1 MEVNPFFLHICLS
14 GNEFHVRRQPD
25 KTGSTR
31 SNAYLSS
38 PVMLIAGCC
47 TFPSMP
53 SSLKWRIK
61 TAKCSMDVSAQIK
74 RAKKPS
80 ENSIFGAGRF
90 IFSII
95 YIVLLFRC

>member
-14 GNEFHVRRQPD
+14 GNEFYVRRQPD
-25 KTGSTR
+25 KTGFDEVKRIFIKSGD
-31 SNAYLSS
+31 ADCGMLYLS
-38 PVMLIAGCC
+38 VNAVFVKMAD
-47 TFPSMP
+47 
-53 SSLKWRIK
+53 K

-90 IFSII
+90 VFSII
-95 YIVLLFRC
+95 YS